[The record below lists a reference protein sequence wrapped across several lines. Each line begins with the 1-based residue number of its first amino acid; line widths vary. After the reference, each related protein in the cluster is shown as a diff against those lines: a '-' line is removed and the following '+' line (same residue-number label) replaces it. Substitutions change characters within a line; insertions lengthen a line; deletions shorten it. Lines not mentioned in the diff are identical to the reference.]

1 MQSVSISMRTL
12 DILDSKTIHGE
23 EGLDYGGGGH
33 LVDQAPKHLLRAGE
47 KKLTELHSFHK
58 MG

>member
-1 MQSVSISMRTL
+1 MQPVSISMRTL

-33 LVDQAPKHLLRAGE
+33 LVDQATQHLLRAGE
-47 KKLTELHSFHK
+47 EKLTELHSFHK

>member
-1 MQSVSISMRTL
+1 MQPVSISMRTL
-12 DILDSKTIHGE
+12 DILDSKTIHAE

-33 LVDQAPKHLLRAGE
+33 LVDQAPHNLLRAGE
-47 KKLTELHSFHK
+47 EKLTELRSFHK